1 MNKKST
7 SQASWALITE
17 GVTNARIEAH
27 RLKHLMSRA
36 QKLVEKSPARDHLY
50 EVAGDIILSAP
61 DRLAALERSLDRTA
75 YALSYM
81 GQDFLRG
88 RIPFTDRQIV
98 EDVQMETGQFKNSAR
113 RVTARYLDKRKH
125 NEES

>member
-1 MNKKST
+1 MKKKST

-36 QKLVEKSPARDHLY
+36 RKIVDTSPAKDHIY

-61 DRLAALERSLDRTA
+61 DRLAAIERSLDRTA

-98 EDVQMETGQFKNSAR
+98 EDTQMETGQIKNSAR
-113 RVTARYLDKRKH
+113 RVTARYLKRVK
-125 NEES
+125 NEKG

>member
-1 MNKKST
+1 MKKKST

-17 GVTNARIEAH
+17 GVTNARVEAH

-36 QKLVEKSPARDHLY
+36 QKLVENSPAKDHLY

-98 EDVQMETGQFKNSAR
+98 EDVQMETGQFKHSAR
-113 RVTARYLDKRKH
+113 RVTARYLKRLKK
-125 NEES
+125 

>member
-1 MNKKST
+1 MQRKST

-36 QKLVEKSPARDHLY
+36 QNLVDKSPAKDHLY
-50 EVAGDIILSAP
+50 QAAGDIILAAP

-88 RIPFTDRQIV
+88 RIPFTDRQVV
-98 EDVQMETGQFKNSAR
+98 EEIQMETGQLKHSAR
-113 RVTARYLDKRKH
+113 RVTARYLDKRKPD
-125 NEES
+125 EKS